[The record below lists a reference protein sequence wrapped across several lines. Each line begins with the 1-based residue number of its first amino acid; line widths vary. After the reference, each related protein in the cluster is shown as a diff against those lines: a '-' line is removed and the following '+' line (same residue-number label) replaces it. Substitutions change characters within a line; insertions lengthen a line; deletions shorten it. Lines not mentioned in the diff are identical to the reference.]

1 LKIKKIF
8 NSSQNTPLVVQILFV
23 SAPLFFTMKIQ
34 LDERKMINR
43 SNNGFAVDNLAPSQ
57 QIIQESSDISEVIKE
72 LNNDKLDSD
81 SFSSIDTKTRLTTID
96 ISKIVTIDGLVALR
110 FLPKEVSVITR
121 SKKRLAVSL
130 NGEGRKEIVQVAN
143 GLIEETQNRGFGDKL
158 KGLFSNK
165 A

>member
-1 LKIKKIF
+1 
-8 NSSQNTPLVVQILFV
+8 
-23 SAPLFFTMKIQ
+23 MKIQ

-81 SFSSIDTKTRLTTID
+81 SFSSIDTKTRLTTVD

-130 NGEGRKEIVQVAN
+130 DGQGRKEIVQVAN
-143 GLIEETQNRGFGDKL
+143 GIIDEQQNRGFGDKL